1 MGKAHWATAGLLV
14 VAAVIHN
21 IETAKRVNKE
31 CLELLA
37 SINTVG
43 KTLSRFSKL
52 QVIPDEMKSTVTEA
66 KTVIAKSAA
75 CCLSIIHSPILHK
88 FIFSSKNE
96 EQISSCAKRLEK
108 LQHDLSFQL
117 IFADYTERHELKKK
131 KTLNEDEIISLP
143 TSPHG
148 GGNQPDGKT
157 KDKRRTCFSRFDV
170 ICKKDGKRRTCNGIL
185 HRICKKDGQRP
196 GSEHPSGKSS
206 DAEKD
211 SAVKIE
217 EMLSLDSKEPAIAVF
232 ICGPWRT
239 GKSRVAD
246 KVCSK
251 LQRQLSKKNWKQIKI
266 KITEVDTAEEGSV
279 SNLDLVPGV
288 RSKFLAKLQQTGNQ
302 KGTENIKEIESDNEW
317 QKVVSRNLRD
327 KSLKVF
333 IYIDNV
339 PSAEFLKKILP
350 KKISEGNQMRLLV
363 TIVDKN
369 VASATEGSVF
379 RKQLYVIRSLSYN
392 QSLNFFA
399 KKLPKEK
406 THTLVLRVIIKICEG
421 YKTQMKMVRNYL
433 MKYFGDDE
441 SFGRL
446 TEWIK
451 TEEPKFPKL
460 MDYLSC
466 EEQFNHQS
474 AAIKEALLDICS
486 FFSGWEW
493 NKTACILDK
502 DVLDKLK
509 QLEMVK
515 RESNKVCVP
524 DKVMTYCLSRGKG
537 TRITSATDLY
547 AVPAEG
553 KFHSIK
559 GIWLVQ
565 NKCPIRISSQ
575 KLDEMPNLRVLALG
589 DWTIVEG
596 DCKKNFSNLRY
607 FQAGRVEHLPFNI
620 SQLDNIR
627 FMDNNS
633 DRKMGIST
641 LQVPPTLRM
650 VRSKGSEFE
659 HKLILDNY
667 PIEYT
672 LKLDNLP
679 KECKVIELDIGGSN
693 VDTLPNTVCELDALQ
708 KMILNK
714 CRTLRSLPK
723 SFGEL
728 RSLKMLDL
736 SYCSTLSSLP
746 SDFGW
751 LSNLEKVN
759 LSYCRNLKNL
769 PESIGL
775 LISIKK
781 IDLSYCKRL
790 MELPKSLVKLTTL
803 LVLNL
808 KACTYLME
816 LPDGFEELVLKGLCL
831 ESCKRLKA
839 LPGKNG
845 EIILLQK
852 RVSLSWCLSIQEL
865 SKGFITFI
873 KAHVEELNLV
883 DCISL
888 KSLPEDFP
896 MELSGLKSLNLSGCR
911 GLVCLPKRF
920 HKLEHL
926 QKLNLSSCENLEEPS
941 TKLSRLPSLIEVNLS
956 NCEGLKGHW
965 LISLSKIQSLTF
977 VDIHDSPQLVD
988 TWNQMMKQ
996 NKIYHFTVATSR
1008 PPIVA
1013 CLLSHVLSSD
1023 PYIKKL
1029 EQGSFNF
1036 FDGKWVFVD
1045 VNGRPFYSSTSLE
1058 EGKTVAVIFNHSY
1071 QKEELHALG
1080 EILDDLRASCKD
1092 MQVLQVSRFVSSL
1105 ARELAGKHHVFSC
1118 DNYEAQVFFEE
1129 ALSTV
1134 ESFDQE
1140 MEYAMII
1147 SDVIRGPKQ
1156 HKAFSTWMG
1165 ITKNSL
1171 RAMTVEVPRAEYLR
1185 LKELTDTPQDSNI
1198 KLLQALLLTK
1208 EIDFLVTRT
1217 SQMGIKQ
1224 LEGKF
1229 VFLLVSWL
1237 HDIEKESEDFKSVY
1251 DKLKGMLS
1259 MENKENFEAV
1269 WIPRVIHG
1277 RESRSLHAKGVEK
1290 IGFPS
1295 IADPWSINPVVM
1307 HLLRR
1312 RSTFNKLPLLLA
1324 VDPKGV
1330 LYLDNLI
1337 PETESIK
1344 KAVAIENATE
1354 ALYNFLTERGS
1365 NSDKIQEEEDGPG
1378 S

>member
-641 LQVPPTLRM
+641 LQ
-650 VRSKGSEFE
+650 
-659 HKLILDNY
+659 
-667 PIEYT
+667 
-672 LKLDNLP
+672 
-679 KECKVIELDIGGSN
+679 
-693 VDTLPNTVCELDALQ
+693 
-708 KMILNK
+708 
-714 CRTLRSLPK
+714 
-723 SFGEL
+723 
-728 RSLKMLDL
+728 
-736 SYCSTLSSLP
+736 
-746 SDFGW
+746 
-751 LSNLEKVN
+751 
-759 LSYCRNLKNL
+759 
-769 PESIGL
+769 
-775 LISIKK
+775 
-781 IDLSYCKRL
+781 
-790 MELPKSLVKLTTL
+790 
-803 LVLNL
+803 
-808 KACTYLME
+808 
-816 LPDGFEELVLKGLCL
+816 
-831 ESCKRLKA
+831 
-839 LPGKNG
+839 
-845 EIILLQK
+845 
-852 RVSLSWCLSIQEL
+852 
-865 SKGFITFI
+865 
-873 KAHVEELNLV
+873 
-883 DCISL
+883 
-888 KSLPEDFP
+888 
-896 MELSGLKSLNLSGCR
+896 
-911 GLVCLPKRF
+911 
-920 HKLEHL
+920 
-926 QKLNLSSCENLEEPS
+926 
-941 TKLSRLPSLIEVNLS
+941 
-956 NCEGLKGHW
+956 
-965 LISLSKIQSLTF
+965 
-977 VDIHDSPQLVD
+977 
-988 TWNQMMKQ
+988 
-996 NKIYHFTVATSR
+996 
-1008 PPIVA
+1008 
-1013 CLLSHVLSSD
+1013 D